1 MTTLLSELVRCLS
14 QAAARELRARA
25 DGPTLSRAETVAL
38 ATLHEMSAA
47 TLAVGPPRAGL
58 TDATDLATLE
68 ELAAFDMRIVET
80 AKARSPR

>member
-14 QAAARELRARA
+14 QAAAHELRARA
-25 DGPTLSRAETVAL
+25 DGPALSRAETVAL

-47 TLAVGPPRAGL
+47 TLAVGAPRAGL

>member
-14 QAAARELRARA
+14 QATARELRARA
-25 DGPTLSRAETVAL
+25 DGPALSRAETVAL

-47 TLAVGPPRAGL
+47 TLAVGAPPAALAG
-58 TDATDLATLE
+58 ATDLAALE

-80 AKARSPR
+80 AKARPPR